1 MALNYSRITEA
12 VQALIQ
18 YCMPTGS
25 IMPMIRSTVPPGWI
39 QWLGNKKIYETE
51 FPRLYEQ
58 LAGLPA
64 LSKGTDSTGK
74 YVILPDIDG
83 RVLQA
88 CSSISDVG
96 KVLEAQLPNIT
107 GGFCTYGWTLNGQA
121 YGAFYEDAPGRCP
134 TFGNDGDITS
144 YAWGY
149 IDASK
154 SSSVYARESASN
166 VQPSAVVALMCIRF

>member
-107 GGFCTYGWTLNGQA
+107 GRAGWIVGYGIAVTYPSEAFSWSENIGANRMALEHNQQGSLDLWFSANRQSSIYNG
-121 YGAFYEDAPGRCP
+121 
-134 TFGNDGDITS
+134 
-144 YAWGY
+144 
-149 IDASK
+149 SK
-154 SSSVYARESASN
+154 FQINAISSI
-166 VQPSAVVALMCIRF
+166 LCIKI